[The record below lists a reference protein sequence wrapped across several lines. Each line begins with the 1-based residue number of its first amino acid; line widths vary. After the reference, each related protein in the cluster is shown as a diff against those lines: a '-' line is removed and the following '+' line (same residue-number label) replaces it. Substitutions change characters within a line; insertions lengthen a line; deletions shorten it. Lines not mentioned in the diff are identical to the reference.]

1 MLDGCL
7 RRKKDMGSVMVVEL
21 YNEKWPEMFNDIK
34 SILSK
39 ALTHYESIEHIG
51 STSIPGMIAKPIID
65 IDIIIE
71 NEGSFEIVKKELG
84 MLGYEHVG
92 DQEIPGRE
100 VFKRIETI
108 NQPILNH
115 IKHHLYVCVIDS
127 QELKRHIMFRD
138 RLRNSESLRN
148 QYNEIKEEILKRV
161 GENNREGYVE
171 LKEKEYR
178 WFFESVIRS
187 GS

>member
-39 ALTHYESIEHIG
+39 ALTHYESIEHIR

-148 QYNEIKEEILKRV
+148 QYNEINEEILKRV

-178 WFFESVIRS
+178 WFFESVIKS